1 LFPKIAANQK
11 IRRKKKMNKNEGNE
25 ASGRM
30 PIIASEINHLGQLV
44 TEIIYE
50 AVQGTVTRKV
60 PREAVEVIN
69 LPDGRILTIVS
80 KLTTAGGVFK
90 PEFVFREDLLP
101 VPPTDTMAIEL
112 TDMVQQDASTV
123 NIREYLK
130 QFAHVDTTKSQEID
144 ESEEAL
150 HASLFQS
157 EEIQVEQDEQVSVVE
172 DGDQY
177 IELPEWMDG
186 EEVAWDGA
194 LIAGGR
200 VNKTAPWDFTPT
212 FLPNH
217 VVVDGKAIRVNKKD
231 GAAGSW
237 TVLNPE
243 LASEK
248 RPAGALLGSVSDRYY
263 TLGHPVWVKP
273 MLKYSEMSG
282 IKSSVTSWNEGA
294 KCRVDLDVTQATQL
308 RKSATQRLKD
318 KGHGQF
324 LDTDSLSE
332 AAQSLDGLYKFGF
345 VINNSLDGRGSFG
358 AYGAALRTYCQNLA
372 VAGGI
377 ETAIKMRHT
386 RGVMQDVDW
395 DEFGLNLV
403 NATAEMNEWLV
414 NTELMSWIPVDLQ
427 LMDKLL
433 SVMEKESL
441 MTAPRMV
448 KNKDT
453 GLITQVNRSHMD
465 LAVTQG
471 WKQPTLSYVSVRG
484 EQQNTLYHALQC
496 VTGAMTHK
504 PTVHDDKRELKGST
518 LGIDTLDNRLKKV
531 SSLFGNIAAGALDHA
546 MTEINGSVE
555 NKLSLEQK
563 DDVKGFLTA
572 HPEALGLVDVP
583 QFSEAHEIAV
593 L

>member
-1 LFPKIAANQK
+1 
-11 IRRKKKMNKNEGNE
+11 MNENKENE

-30 PIIASEINHLGQLV
+30 PVIASEVNHLGQLV
-44 TEIIYE
+44 TEITYE
-50 AVQGTVTRKV
+50 AVQGKVTRKV

-69 LPDGRILTIVS
+69 MPDGRILCIVS
-80 KLTTAGGVFK
+80 KLTTTGGVFR
-90 PEFVFREDLLP
+90 PEFVFREELLP
-101 VPPTDTMAIEL
+101 LPTTDPMGIEVS
-112 TDMVQQDASTV
+112 DMVEQGGSTL
-123 NIREYLK
+123 NIRAYLNGFK
-130 QFAHVDTTKSQEID
+130 ETDESLEVID

-157 EEIQVEQDEQVSVVE
+157 EEIQVEQDEQVSVVQ
-172 DGDQY
+172 DGDKY

-200 VNKTAPWDFTPT
+200 VSKTAPWDFTPT

-308 RKSATQRLKD
+308 RKSATQRLKER
-318 KGHGQF
+318 GHGKF

-433 SVMEKESL
+433 SVMEKENL
-441 MTAPRMV
+441 MTAPRLV

-471 WKQPTLSYVSVRG
+471 WKEPTLSYVAVKG
-484 EQQNTLYHALQC
+484 EQQNTLYHVLQC

-546 MTEINGSVE
+546 ITEINGSVE

-563 DDVKGFLTA
+563 DDVKGFLAA
-572 HPEALGLVDVP
+572 HPESLGLVDVP